1 MPWKPQHA
9 DDFPSLGWE
18 LLEWW
23 ADHLP
28 SPRDA
33 GADLLFTD
41 EQAMQLVEWFRLE
54 PKTGRLVYRRG
65 YSRRAKG
72 WGKSP
77 VEAAKAIAEFAGP
90 VRFAGWDSS
99 GQPVG
104 MPWGTKDAPRA
115 WVQIGAISEDQTDN
129 TWSVVHYFLTENDG
143 KAADA
148 LGIDAGLTRCFLRG
162 QPGAKMEP
170 VTSAAGSREGQP
182 ITYGV
187 IDESHLMLPSNGGVR
202 LAKTIR
208 RNVAKMGGRSYETT
222 NAYVIG
228 QDSVAES
235 SREAVLGGSPGIFA
249 DEVEAPRSVGGVDVG
264 PTSPDDVILAALDVA
279 YGKSWWVDKSRLLA
293 DIRDQSNEWTDS
305 ARYFFNWPQ
314 HDAAGGVIDAVVWAM
329 LEDEHSRIVSHKQW
343 GIAASPNREW
353 ASVGLAGRRED
364 GRLHVE
370 RYVFEPDEVPK
381 KGTGWLVDMAVK
393 LYQATHIPVRIHKSG
408 PEGSFIAPLRERG
421 VEVVEVSSAEVAAS
435 TGQFIDACNAGG
447 LRHLGQ
453 ASLDIALK
461 GAVLRTSTDG
471 AALWSQRNS
480 SVEITALMACT
491 VAAGGVPDLVG
502 AHTSVPV
509 SGLADY
515 LGEE

>member
-1 MPWKPQHA
+1 MPWKPKHP

-18 LLEWW
+18 LLDWW
-23 ADHLP
+23 ADYLP

-33 GADLLFTD
+33 ESELLFTD
-41 EQAMQLVEWFRLE
+41 EQAMQLVEWFRLD
-54 PKTGRLVYRRG
+54 PRDGRLVYRRG

-77 VEAAKAIAEFAGP
+77 VEAAKAIAEFRGP
-90 VRFAGWDSS
+90 VRFGGWDAA

-129 TWSVVHYFLTENDG
+129 TWSVIHYFLTEGDG
-143 KAADA
+143 KAADE
-148 LGIDAGLTRCFLRG
+148 LKIDAGLTRCFLRD
-162 QPGAKMEP
+162 QPGAKLEP

-187 IDESHLMLPSNGGVR
+187 IDESHLMVPSNGGVR
-202 LAKTIR
+202 LAKVIR

-235 SREAVLGGSPGIFA
+235 SREAVLAGSPGIFA
-249 DEVEAPRSVGGVDVG
+249 DEVEAPRQIGGVDVG
-264 PTSPDDVILAALDVA
+264 PTASDDVILAALDVA
-279 YGKSWWVDKSRLLA
+279 YGKAWWVDKRRLLA

-305 ARYFFNWPQ
+305 ARFFFNWPQ
-314 HDAAGGVIDAVVWAM
+314 HDAAGGVIDAVVWSQLADDKS
-329 LEDEHSRIVSHKQW
+329 LIVSHRSW
-343 GIAASPNREW
+343 ALAVNPSREW
-353 ASVGLAGRRED
+353 ASFGIAGRRED
-364 GRLHVE
+364 GKLHVE
-370 RYVFEPDEVPK
+370 RYKVEADLEERR
-381 KGTGWLVDMAVK
+381 KGTGWVVDEAVK
-393 LYQATHIPVRIHKSG
+393 MYEKSRLPLRVHKG
-408 PEGSFIAPLRERG
+408 LAPESSFIAPLRERG

-435 TGQFIDACNAGG
+435 TGQFIDACNAGA

-480 SVEITALMACT
+480 QVEITALMACT
-491 VAAGGVPDLVG
+491 VAAGGVPAVESPRVF
-502 AHTSVPV
+502 AF
-509 SGLADY
+509 
-515 LGEE
+515 

>member
-9 DDFPSLGWE
+9 DDFPSLGWD

-23 ADHLP
+23 ADVLP

-33 GADLLFTD
+33 SSEMVFTD
-41 EQAMQLVEWFRLE
+41 EQAMQLVEWFRLD

-90 VRFAGWDSS
+90 VRFAGWDAA

-104 MPWGTKDAPRA
+104 MPWGTKDSPRA

-129 TWSVVHYFLTENDG
+129 TWSVVHYFLTENEG

-187 IDESHLMLPSNGGVR
+187 IDESHLMVPSNGGVR
-202 LAKTIR
+202 LAKVIR

-235 SREAVLGGSPGIFA
+235 SHEAVLAGSPGIFA
-249 DEVEAPRSVGGVDVG
+249 DEVEAPRQVGGVDVG
-264 PTSPDDVILAALDVA
+264 PTASDDVILAALDVA
-279 YGKSWWVDKSRLLA
+279 YGKSWWIDKSRLLA

-314 HDAAGGVIDAVVWAM
+314 RDAAGGVIDAGVWAQ
-329 LEDEHSRIVSHKQW
+329 LADPDSLIASHRTW
-343 GIAASPNREW
+343 ALAVNPSREW
-353 ASVGLAGRRED
+353 ASFGVAGRRAD
-364 GRLHVE
+364 GKLHVE
-370 RYVFEPDEVPK
+370 RYVLDPPPDWTSTGLVR
-381 KGTGWLVDMAVK
+381 KGTAWVVDEAAR
-393 LYQATHIPVRIHKSG
+393 LYAASRIPLRIHKSG

-421 VEVVEVSSAEVAAS
+421 VEVVEVSSAEVAAA
-435 TGQFIDACNAGG
+435 TGQFIDAANGG
-447 LRHLGQ
+447 QLRHLGQ
-453 ASLDIALK
+453 ASLDLALK

-480 SVEITALMACT
+480 QVEITPLMACT
-491 VAAGGVPDLVG
+491 VAAGGVPQTTDEFFI
-502 AHTSVPV
+502 
-509 SGLADY
+509 Y
-515 LGEE
+515 